1 MDFLLSERRDVGAAK
16 RFFIRAIRHN
26 GTPRVITLDGYAAS
40 HRAIRE
46 LKSTGRMCRRV
57 RVRSCK
63 YLNNVVEQD
72 HRRLKQRIGPML
84 GFKRF
89 DMAAI
94 TISGIELAE
103 KIKKAQFQIGKLPI
117 SFATA
122 PVVWAALLAL

>member
-1 MDFLLSERRDVGAAK
+1 MSISACVK
-16 RFFIRAIRHN
+16 
-26 GTPRVITLDGYAAS
+26 
-40 HRAIRE
+40 
-46 LKSTGRMCRRV
+46 
-57 RVRSCK
+57 SCK

-72 HRRLKQRIGPML
+72 HRRVKQRIGPML